1 MRDEPHRP
9 THRNHQHV
17 PEPQIRHRPDDA
29 RQRPQ
34 NPKDFH
40 GLHQTLLRGD
50 SRRNSRNV
58 EEGQRAVVNVNLRLI
73 NQISV
78 VLGNVDSSNENHNLV
93 VIV

>member
-34 NPKDFH
+34 DSKDLH
-40 GLHQTLLRGD
+40 GLYQTLLGGD
-50 SRRNSRNV
+50 SRRNR
-58 EEGQRAVVNVNLRLI
+58 RP
-73 NQISV
+73 NQ
-78 VLGNVDSSNENHNLV
+78 ERQ
-93 VIV
+93 